1 MLFILR
7 YLILFATLVAAKGCN
22 PAGNSTCPS
31 GAHII
36 VARGSLEPQ
45 GSGLMGAVAQQIML
59 RIPNSDIS
67 PLKYPAIFEPYIS
80 SQTKGV
86 RTLAKV
92 VRDYATLCPKTK
104 MILLGYSQG
113 AHVVADVICGA
124 SSIGFPATKPLPLN
138 ITSKVAAVVLMGDPS
153 TTKGQEFHVGS
164 SQGDGV
170 LPRHNPDGCRC
181 VSGKTIS
188 FGDAGD
194 PFCEAGGHDL
204 RTHMRYVSAYGK
216 MAADFAVSM
225 FHLS

>member
-7 YLILFATLVAAKGCN
+7 YLILFATLVVAKGRN
-22 PAGNSTCPS
+22 LGGNSTCPS

-45 GSGLMGAVAQQIML
+45 GSGLMGAVAQQITA
-59 RIPNSDIS
+59 RISNSDIN
-67 PLKYPAIFEPYIS
+67 PLRYPAIYEPYMP
-80 SQTKGV
+80 SQTEGV
-86 RTLAKV
+86 RNLARV
-92 VRDYATLCPKTK
+92 VRDYAAHCPKTK

-113 AHVVADVICGA
+113 AHVIADVMCGA

-138 ITSKVAAVVLMGDPS
+138 ISSKIAAVVLMGDPS

-170 LPRHNPDGCRC
+170 LPRQNPNGCRC
-181 VSGKTIS
+181 VSEKTIS
-188 FGDAGD
+188 FCDAGD

-204 RTHMRYVSAYGK
+204 RTHMRYVSAYGQ